1 MNKSR
6 SGFFIPY
13 TMFILILVLN
23 IFIFIIL
30 CSLNINK
37 YYEDKDNYYQIS
49 ILEERAKRHIIYKIN
64 NDLVS
69 NFEQEQVFYDEDF
82 LFLTYEFKEIDQLWQ
97 ISLRINHQN
106 INEFATIIYDLE
118 TKELSFT
125 TR

>member
-106 INEFATIIYDLE
+106 INEFATVIYDLE